1 MDELLKLIDNRVK
14 ANHMRSAVKSL
25 PCTVTEV
32 ASENAVTVEVR
43 STGAKYTVPNYS
55 GSAVS
60 VGESAMLYY
69 TGDIL
74 TGLNAYIGASINKET
89 ASNVGFV
96 TGAVYTG
103 ALFEDSRTVALCRFN
118 TDSHT
123 TIQIIFNFV
132 LYGTSSSASNLQII
146 LDGVE
151 QSFKPLFVVSS
162 GQYITTSIDLPASVL
177 SGNHSVIIQG
187 NGANT
192 IYAGQINVV
201 GHGVSV
207 GGSYDPTSDDD
218 YVYETENDL
227 TNIIFYVGASLSPEI
242 PPLLGGYPINIIRA
256 TAFTGSEIETVY
268 IPDGITAIE

>member
-60 VGESAMLYY
+60 VGESVLLYY

-96 TGAVYTG
+96 TGNVYTG
-103 ALFEDSRTVALCRFN
+103 ALFNSNRTIAQVSFKAISQSVAQIVFN
-118 TDSHT
+118 YV
-123 TIQIIFNFV
+123 F
-132 LYGTSSSASNLQII
+132 YGTGSQTNYVDIYI
-146 LDGVE
+146 NGTK
-151 QSFKPLFVVSS
+151 QSFSPIISLSS
-162 GQYITTSIDLPASVL
+162 GQYVSAALSLPVELL
-177 SGNHSVIIQG
+177 SGSYTIAIQG
-187 NGANT
+187 RGGST
-192 IYAGQINVV
+192 FYAGQINVI
-201 GHGVSV
+201 GHGITVS
-207 GGSYDPTSDDD
+207 SDYQPTSDSDFI
-218 YVYETENDL
+218 YEVDGDNS
-227 TNIIFYVGASLSPEI
+227 NIIYYIGDAVNPKI
-242 PPLLGGYPINIIRA
+242 PTALNEKAVKIIRA
-256 TAFTGSEIETVY
+256 VGFANSNVESVY
-268 IPDGITAIE
+268 IPDGVTTIE